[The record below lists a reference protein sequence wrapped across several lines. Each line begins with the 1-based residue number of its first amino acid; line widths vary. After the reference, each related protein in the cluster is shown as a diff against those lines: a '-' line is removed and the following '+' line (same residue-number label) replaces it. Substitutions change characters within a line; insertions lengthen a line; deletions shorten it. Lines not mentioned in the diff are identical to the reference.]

1 MRFPK
6 SALLGATSLLA
17 ILFGANVAN
26 AQASV
31 PAEASPKTN
40 ATVPQKPDANGKVTS
55 GQNKEDGGAIVVTGS
70 RIAHTRGDTISPVSV
85 ITSKDL
91 DTRGFSTLA
100 DALNEQPQFG
110 IPGSSP
116 VGDAQSGFGPGQNF
130 INFLGLGS

>member
-1 MRFPK
+1 MHLPK
-6 SALLGATSLLA
+6 TALLGAASLLA
-17 ILFGANVAN
+17 ILFSANAAY
-26 AQASV
+26 AQASI
-31 PAEASPKTN
+31 PAEASPATD
-40 ATVPQKPDANGKVTS
+40 ATVPPKPDVNGKVTK
-55 GQNKEDGGAIVVTGS
+55 GQKKEDEGTIVVTGS
-70 RIAHTRGDTISPVSV
+70 RIAHTRADTISPVSV

-130 INFLGLGS
+130 KIGRAHV